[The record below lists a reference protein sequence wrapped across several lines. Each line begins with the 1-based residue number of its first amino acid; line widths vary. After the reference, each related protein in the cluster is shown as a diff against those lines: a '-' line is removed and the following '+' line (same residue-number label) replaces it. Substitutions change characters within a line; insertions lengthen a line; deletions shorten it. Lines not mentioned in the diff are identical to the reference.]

1 MLKLRKLLELSFLLF
16 LLLVIRKT
24 INKNLIIKL
33 NDLRSFEIIL
43 LFLKGTNVKFISHN
57 IFTLLERLKLV
68 ELNLILCFLLS
79 LCKEIL
85 YLIYMRII
93 LLFEYVN

>member
-57 IFTLLERLKLV
+57 IFTLLEMLKVV

-79 LCKEIL
+79 LCKKIL
-85 YLIYMRII
+85 YLI
-93 LLFEYVN
+93 

>member
-57 IFTLLERLKLV
+57 IFTLLEMLKLV
-68 ELNLILCFLLS
+68 ELNLILCFSLS
-79 LCKEIL
+79 FCKKIL
-85 YLIYMRII
+85 YLIYIRII
-93 LLFEYVN
+93 LMFEYVN

>member
-79 LCKEIL
+79 PCKEIL